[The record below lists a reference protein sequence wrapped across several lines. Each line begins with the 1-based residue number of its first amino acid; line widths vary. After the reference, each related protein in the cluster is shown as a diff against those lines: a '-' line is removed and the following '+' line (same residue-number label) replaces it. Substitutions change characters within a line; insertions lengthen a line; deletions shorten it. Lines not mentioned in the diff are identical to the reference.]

1 MATVGAVTIREELR
15 AGLKV
20 AMQTRDK
27 ASTGAIRSALGAIDN
42 AEAVDTTVATDRID
56 GDSRIAGA
64 VAGAGSTEVRRRTL
78 SDQRGRRRAPR
89 RDRRSARRGRR
100 NTTRPDPR
108 ASSAPRCSVRKPP
121 RSTPSSATDPAAY
134 FRSRA
139 SIRRAAIAIPMTVS
153 ASRIPAWTSSTGDHT
168 PRLAARTSTTP
179 WYSGLSCT
187 THAQLPYCEIG

>member
-27 ASTGAIRSALGAIDN
+27 VTTGAIRSALGAIDN

-78 SDQRGRRRAPR
+78 SDQEVTDVLRAEIA
-89 RDRRSARRGRR
+89 DRLDAAAEYDAAG
-100 NTTRPDPR
+100 
-108 ASSAPRCSVRKPP
+108 
-121 RSTPSSATDPAAY
+121 PAGVE
-134 FRSRA
+134 
-139 SIRRAAIAIPMTVS
+139 RAALLRTEAATLDTYV
-153 ASRIPAWTSSTGDHT
+153 GD
-168 PRLAARTSTTP
+168 
-179 WYSGLSCT
+179 
-187 THAQLPYCEIG
+187 